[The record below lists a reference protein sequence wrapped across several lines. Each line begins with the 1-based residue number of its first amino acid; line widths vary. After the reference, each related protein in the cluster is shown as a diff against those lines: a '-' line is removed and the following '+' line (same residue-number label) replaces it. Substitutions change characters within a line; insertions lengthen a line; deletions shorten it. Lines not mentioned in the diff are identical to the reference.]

1 MSYDEQPDA
10 PLHGECAEE
19 IARLERELAK
29 EKARAEKF
37 KWQVRDTCARSEK
50 AESALAEAKRD
61 AERYQWLK
69 SESPAKDMGYDFK
82 DCRIT
87 IEFKWPPNIF
97 DKDTLDAAIDAAR
110 KAGT

>member
-1 MSYDEQPDA
+1 
-10 PLHGECAEE
+10 
-19 IARLERELAK
+19 
-29 EKARAEKF
+29 
-37 KWQVRDTCARSEK
+37 
-50 AESALAEAKRD
+50 
-61 AERYQWLK
+61 
-69 SESPAKDMGYDFK
+69 MGYDFK